1 MTKLSVFA
9 TRNRVP
15 EAISLLKNHFEV
27 EVWEDNSIPPND
39 VLIKKASEHDGIF
52 CESDDPI
59 NAEVLKAGKN
69 KLKIVASRSV
79 GLDHIDVKC
88 ATECGIIVSNTP
100 GVLIES
106 CADFTF
112 GLILNIARR
121 LSEGDRNIRA
131 GKWLMF
137 DQMPYRGTDIHGAT
151 LGLLGMGGIASAVAK
166 RAKGFN
172 MNVIYFSRTRKSSL
186 ESELNLT
193 WVPDLSTL
201 LGNSDFLSIHVPL
214 TPETEGIIGES
225 ELRLMKPEAYLINTS
240 RGKTVNSDALY
251 QALKS
256 GVIKGAGID
265 VTDPEPLDTNDPL
278 ISLDNILI
286 TPHIAS
292 ASSATFTNM
301 GLLSAE
307 NLIAALN
314 GEKCSN
320 FVNV

>member
-1 MTKLSVFA
+1 
-9 TRNRVP
+9 
-15 EAISLLKNHFEV
+15 
-27 EVWEDNSIPPND
+27 
-39 VLIKKASEHDGIF
+39 
-52 CESDDPI
+52 
-59 NAEVLKAGKN
+59 
-69 KLKIVASRSV
+69 
-79 GLDHIDVKC
+79 
-88 ATECGIIVSNTP
+88 
-100 GVLIES
+100 
-106 CADFTF
+106 
-112 GLILNIARR
+112 
-121 LSEGDRNIRA
+121 
-131 GKWLMF
+131 
-137 DQMPYRGTDIHGAT
+137 
-151 LGLLGMGGIASAVAK
+151 
-166 RAKGFN
+166 

-193 WVPDLSTL
+193 WMPDLSTL

-240 RGKTVNSDALY
+240 RGKTVNSKALY

>member
-1 MTKLSVFA
+1 M
-9 TRNRVP
+9 
-15 EAISLLKNHFEV
+15 
-27 EVWEDNSIPPND
+27 
-39 VLIKKASEHDGIF
+39 LIKKASEHDGIF

-59 NAEVLKAGKN
+59 NAEVLKAGKD

-193 WVPDLSTL
+193 WMPDLSTL

-265 VTDPEPLDTNDPL
+265 VTDPEPLNSSHIL
-278 ISLDNILI
+278 RKLDNVIV
-286 TPHIAS
+286 TPHNAGFSDMNRDRSIS
-292 ASSATFTNM
+292 IMKENVKRYFQNNS
-301 GLLSAE
+301 LLNE
-307 NLIAALN
+307 
-314 GEKCSN
+314 
-320 FVNV
+320 VNKLKGY

>member
-1 MTKLSVFA
+1 M
-9 TRNRVP
+9 
-15 EAISLLKNHFEV
+15 
-27 EVWEDNSIPPND
+27 
-39 VLIKKASEHDGIF
+39 
-52 CESDDPI
+52 
-59 NAEVLKAGKN
+59 
-69 KLKIVASRSV
+69 
-79 GLDHIDVKC
+79 
-88 ATECGIIVSNTP
+88 
-100 GVLIES
+100 
-106 CADFTF
+106 
-112 GLILNIARR
+112 
-121 LSEGDRNIRA
+121 
-131 GKWLMF
+131 
-137 DQMPYRGTDIHGAT
+137 
-151 LGLLGMGGIASAVAK
+151 
-166 RAKGFN
+166 
-172 MNVIYFSRTRKSSL
+172 
-186 ESELNLT
+186 
-193 WVPDLSTL
+193 
-201 LGNSDFLSIHVPL
+201 
-214 TPETEGIIGES
+214 
-225 ELRLMKPEAYLINTS
+225 RLMKPVSYLINTS